1 MQNSAG
7 VIKNSYLTKEESFM
21 YDREGRFRMEDTMN
35 AARIEYTEKAVMH
48 MAARRCDVIRISQT
62 EAVLALLTK
71 YNLPNQFYL
80 DIPDARITK
89 IGCVMLRVNANNT
102 IHVRFLRM
110 LTQRNSTAFSC
121 SARIR
126 RIRTGSSISGLSEG
140 LENLRLQESPPR
152 TVCFSFT
159 SGTSAKARSLRPK

>member
-1 MQNSAG
+1 MQSGASSF
-7 VIKNSYLTKEESFM
+7 KNSYLSKEESFM

-62 EAVLALLTK
+62 EAVLALLTQ

-80 DIPDARITK
+80 DIPDARISK
-89 IGCVMLRVNANNT
+89 IGCMLLRVNANNT

-110 LTQRNSTAFSC
+110 LAQKELDRIFVFSTHPAH
-121 SARIR
+121 RDRKLDIR
-126 RIRTGSSISGLSEG
+126 
-140 LENLRLQESPPR
+140 
-152 TVCFSFT
+152 SF
-159 SGTSAKARSLRPK
+159 

>member
-1 MQNSAG
+1 VQSSAG

-89 IGCVMLRVNANNT
+89 IGCVMLRPHFRVQHASGAQGPEARYP
-102 IHVRFLRM
+102 VFLRGW
-110 LTQRNSTAFSC
+110 R
-121 SARIR
+121 
-126 RIRTGSSISGLSEG
+126 ISGFRKAHPEPSASASHPALPQRRDRCGRNRISG
-140 LENLRLQESPPR
+140 WWR
-152 TVCFSFT
+152 TSRCRPVCI
-159 SGTSAKARSLRPK
+159 ALL